1 MPCWSFIHLSAWNW
15 NSAKFVFWGFSEVHT
30 WLAKKVSKT
39 GCVKDACPSKFIR
52 NSSAYVRIGGQAGA
66 EVRVLREGQIHHKA
80 GLQNRRTS
88 IEVGGSLNSRG
99 CGETK
104 FASTISTARGLPFLP
119 RRKGA

>member
-88 IEVGGSLNSRG
+88 IEVAGWLHRRALERKTPVDNKRGKGSDPSNPKGG
-99 CGETK
+99 
-104 FASTISTARGLPFLP
+104 A
-119 RRKGA
+119 